1 MKSLSLSSNHPGPSL
16 TMAGSIIER
25 IKLVLP
31 RELCVLIY
39 SFTFFVDFGPI
50 EKLQNEEILFEITRF
65 HLEPLVCKCR
75 NIFSTDKPEHHR
87 SDAPW
92 PEHVEEAF
100 SKGNA
105 FCDPVYE

>member
-1 MKSLSLSSNHPGPSL
+1 
-16 TMAGSIIER
+16 MAGSIIER

-50 EKLQNEEILFEITRF
+50 EKLQKERDS
-65 HLEPLVCKCR
+65 VR
-75 NIFSTDKPEHHR
+75 NHTLPPRAACLRVQEYLQYRQRPEHHR

-100 SKGNA
+100 FKGNA